1 MVSEN
6 SYFCIFYA
14 VAVIVLLLTLK
25 REGPCE
31 ISLYK
36 LIEKQNWYNQSD
48 ENQNKIDMQIYV
60 LKFHEIGFQGTKSL
74 QRCIIFL
81 NRLNGCPYKATI
93 INSYHFHV
101 DGFFSILFMVLAF
114 QSLPLFKS
122 VFYVHIFIV

>member
-31 ISLYK
+31 INLYK

-60 LKFHEIGFQGTKSL
+60 LKFHQIGFQGTKSL
-74 QRCIIFL
+74 QGCIIFL
-81 NRLNGCPYKATI
+81 NRLNGCPKR
-93 INSYHFHV
+93 
-101 DGFFSILFMVLAF
+101 LL
-114 QSLPLFKS
+114 
-122 VFYVHIFIV
+122 